1 MFLFLCVALCVFG
14 VWGGETEGADVTED
28 PLTQLQEQERRAAIT
43 TLNNHECD
51 PVGGQPCTDKCLV
64 SKAPG
69 STGVV
74 TCFPIRGI
82 HEDWKL
88 LTYSTQCALDFYP
101 KKDSQPGWCNETEDG
116 AYTQPVYSMWDGDLV
131 HAYHTSSTCGK
142 NVRIKHKPEQSG
154 LNRVVYTDYCHLE
167 TMNVKDADNDE
178 DGIQVKAGQYLGI
191 SGASGDK
198 KRVNGNDYWK
208 DRSNILCPNGTVVTS
223 PNKCPCENTNP
234 EECSPAPRV
243 QCTGSH
249 LHFRIH
255 YEIPRGKEHRD
266 VSIPETSLIQWP
278 IFGWYFENQ
287 NYLYRHGHQDTTYF
301 IGEPN
306 PRCKNNPITRK
317 EIYTPPGFDTKAGP
331 QITYC
336 SDGTIVTPPDTC
348 PPGTTIRQPP
358 PFTPPPRDIN
368 ELIEDKRYETD
379 AIGVGKHIVEKEA
392 PLLKPC
398 TEASA
403 TEDCLCD
410 CTDREDCKC
419 PPGKTKARN
428 DRGEWVCRTPQLKL
442 QVDWM
447 PLDGQD
453 LAAVSSPGEVVNYL
467 FRLTLYIGIILA
479 FLSLLVTG
487 IMYILSSAAPALRRQ
502 ALSRVRK
509 IFTGLVILLLAYI
522 ILGFI
527 NTSIT
532 QTGIPSLSEQANE
545 CSIGNE
551 TTAIPPSSHTH
562 NFEQVGQYSIM
573 PIGRIIRDFY
583 VTVQVEKDLCTEE
596 KIEELPEPNNPEKS
610 YRQDITSLKTYLK
623 FYRIQDDD
631 LDESRSR
638 EDYKTEELQKIALE
652 DIGGELGLDED
663 DTQKWIDFAKNCGNL
678 PYIFGGIKPE
688 NYDSTSSVHR
698 EPDKWGIYP
707 SSTLLSVS
715 AGNKDDLYYGGIKEI
730 IADKCGVT
738 YCRPPDTVT
747 CKEPQPSAYCRTDT
761 VCVARSDPEDNTS
774 TCTQTGE
781 VRRSCSDCGY
791 LAAACCTDKTV
802 SSAGYENTCSGNVFD
817 MEKQDIY
824 DLIDEIEE
832 YNEKDLVDIANN
844 MEKARKKAREC
855 EEGGQILYSCASL
868 QAETG
873 NLDDY
878 NCDKLYIKDI
888 GGDGLNLE
896 ARNIGDFNNEL
907 HFFCGNA
914 ANNHIHRQS
923 ELKIGALTQGPVF
936 NDESDSIIIRETGFT
951 TLKSDNNTINIQK
964 HLANIH
970 RLLNTIKGRSCNRTE
985 TNMCSQTYNNCAQPT
1000 PQCVDYTEKS
1010 PSPGDKACEETAS
1023 EILDTT
1029 FDLGARTEGNA
1040 KLTRDL
1046 REYQQTMLNIIQT
1059 LKDITIEIQNDEI
1072 AARTQALIFSTN
1084 KDIEEYLQDQCGDDV
1099 EDCEVDEDEIQKKL
1113 EKLDQELPYV
1123 ANVLSQS
1130 RYVEPARTCVEMKRY
1145 VDELKRTGKYVPNEA
1160 HLHEYACDGEQM
1172 RENSEYED
1180 IEDFRTCEYKGSA
1193 PNEPEWLCEASVY
1206 CCPSRALEKKINSCE
1221 PMDLF
1226 KCRAS

>member
-14 VWGGETEGADVTED
+14 MWGGETEGADVTED

-43 TLNNHECD
+43 TLNNHTC
-51 PVGGQPCTDKCLV
+51 PNVNGQPCTDKCLV
-64 SKAPG
+64 SKTSG
-69 STGVV
+69 GTGVV
-74 TCFPIRGI
+74 TCFPIQGV

-88 LTYSTQCALDFYP
+88 LTYPTQCALDFYP
-101 KKDSQPGWCNETEDG
+101 KKDLRPGWCDETEDG
-116 AYTQPVYSMWDGDLV
+116 AYTQPVYSMWNGTIV
-131 HAYHTSSTCGK
+131 HAFHTSGTCGK
-142 NVRIKHKPEQSG
+142 NVRIRHTPQQSG
-154 LNRVVYTDYCHLE
+154 LNRIVYTDYCHLE
-167 TMNVKDADNDE
+167 TIASGLWR
-178 DGIQVKAGQYLGI
+178 GISVQAGQYLGI
-191 SGASGDK
+191 SGASGDTSLN
-198 KRVNGNDYWK
+198 NGNYYWRDK
-208 DRSNILCPNGTVVTS
+208 SNSN
-223 PNKCPCENTNP
+223 N
-234 EECSPAPRV
+234 

-255 YEIPRGKEHRD
+255 YEIPGGKEHRD

-278 IFGWYFENQ
+278 IFGWYYENQ
-287 NYLYRHGHQDTTYF
+287 NHLYWHGHQNTKYF
-301 IGEPN
+301 IGESN
-306 PRCKNNPITRK
+306 PRCENNPINRK
-317 EIYTPPGFDTKAGP
+317 DIYTPPGFDTKAGP

-348 PPGTTIRQPP
+348 PPGTTPRQPP
-358 PFTPPPRDIN
+358 PFTPPPRNIN

-379 AIGVGKHIVEKEA
+379 AIGVGKHIVERET
-392 PLLKPC
+392 PQLKPC

-403 TEDCLCD
+403 TEGCLCD
-410 CTDREDCKC
+410 CTNREDCKC

-487 IMYILSSAAPALRRQ
+487 MMYILSSAAPALRKQ

-527 NTSIT
+527 SPSIT

-573 PIGRIIRDFY
+573 PIGRIIRDFH
-583 VTVQVEKDLCTEE
+583 VTMQAEAGECTEE
-596 KIEELPEPNNPEKS
+596 KMREELPWPTEEHRQEIGEIKS
-610 YRQDITSLKTYLK
+610 YIK
-623 FYRIQDDD
+623 FYRIQDDE
-631 LDESRSR
+631 LDESRRR
-638 EDYKTEELQKIALE
+638 EDYKTEELQKIAIE
-652 DIGGELGLDED
+652 KIGGELGLDED
-663 DTQKWIDFAKNCGNL
+663 DTQEWIDFAEKCGNL
-678 PYIFGGIKPE
+678 PYVFGGIKLE
-688 NYDSTSSVHR
+688 DYNKDSTATR
-698 EPDKWGIYP
+698 KEPDKWGIYP

-832 YNEKDLVDIANN
+832 YDEKDLVDIANN

-1023 EILDTT
+1023 EILDTA

-1059 LKDITIEIQNDEI
+1059 LKEITIEIQNDEI

-1099 EDCEVDEDEIQKKL
+1099 ENCEVDEDEIQKKL

-1130 RYVEPARTCVEMKRY
+1130 QYVDPARTCVEMKRDI
-1145 VDELKRTGKYVPNEA
+1145 DELKRTRKYVPNED
-1160 HLHEYACDGEQM
+1160 HLYLYKCDGEQLK
-1172 RENSEYED
+1172 ENSEYED
-1180 IEDFRTCEYKGSA
+1180 IEDFRTCEYTGSA
-1193 PNEPEWLCEASVY
+1193 PNEPEWLCDTSVY
-1206 CCPSRALEKKINSCE
+1206 CCPSRALEKKIDSCE